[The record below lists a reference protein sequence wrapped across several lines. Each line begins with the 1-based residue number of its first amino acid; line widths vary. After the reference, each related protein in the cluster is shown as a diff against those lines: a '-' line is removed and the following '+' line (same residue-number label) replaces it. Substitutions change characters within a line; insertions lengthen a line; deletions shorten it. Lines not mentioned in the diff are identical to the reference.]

1 MSTLKFMLL
10 AGAMAMTPIGAQA
23 MSEPAPDAEIVAHD
37 GDSEATA
44 AAMVAELKA
53 KQQREMDEIVAMIE
67 KIFDTSALPAIEPAR
82 LTLAETT
89 TTALVPPGSLER
101 MIDNLYGKV
110 FATFMKEFSGPS
122 DTMIAIK
129 TGLESDQIT
138 ALDEKSKQA
147 IADLFDPHRKE
158 REDQVTKV
166 MKPLIS
172 EALVDIERPM
182 QGGMAKAYA
191 RKFSADQL
199 TELNAFF
206 ATPTGRAYAHDWMA
220 MQADPEVMLAVVRA
234 MPSMVNKFIDRAPQ
248 IEADMRNLPKERALA
263 DLSEAELK
271 TLAKLTKVSVKV
283 LKENRDMWDSPVEID
298 AAPPMTESYADDAAE
313 AAVAAADAAAES
325 ADWDPAYDRSTWSDA
340 DRQRVEELESASEA
354 ASSAAFEAEQ
364 AAVAN
369 ARKKKPA
376 D

>member
-1 MSTLKFMLL
+1 MSTLKSMLL
-10 AGAMAMTPIGAQA
+10 AGAMAMTPMGANA
-23 MSEPAPDAEIVAHD
+23 MSDPAPDAEIVAHD

-44 AAMVAELKA
+44 AAMVEELKA
-53 KQQREMDEIVAMIE
+53 KRQREMDQIVAMVE
-67 KIFDTSALPAIEPAR
+67 RIFDTSGLPAIEPAR

-89 TTALVPPGSLER
+89 TAALIPSGSLER
-101 MIDNLYGKV
+101 LIDNLYGKM

-129 TGLESDQIT
+129 TGLDNDQIA

-147 IADLFDPHRKE
+147 ITDLFDPHRKE
-158 REDQVTKV
+158 REDQIKKV
-166 MKPLIS
+166 IKPLIS
-172 EALVDIERPM
+172 EVLADIERPM

-206 ATPTGRAYAHDWMA
+206 ATPTGKAYAHDWMA

-234 MPSMVNKFIDRAPQ
+234 MPPMVSKFIDRGPA
-248 IEADMRNLPKERALA
+248 IEADLKGLPKERALA
-263 DLSEAELK
+263 DLDEAELK
-271 TLAKLTKVSVKV
+271 KLAKLTKVSVKV
-283 LKENRDMWDSPVEID
+283 LKENRDMWDVPVEIE
-298 AAPPMTESYADDAAE
+298 AAPPMTESYTDDAAD
-313 AAVAAADAAAES
+313 AAAAAADAAAAA
-325 ADWDPAYDRSTWSDA
+325 ADWDPAFDRSNWSDA